1 MWLYRK
7 ICSTDNT
14 HMCLDNWESCHMWL
28 SLELVHRCYKTPFL
42 SLNES
47 RKPPVTTSVN
57 DALYLHST
65 ERFQRFCLKLHQNLL
80 SKENDRNLINNDLF
94 GSFFPSITKAT
105 VMYHTI
111 TPPWV
116 ISRSWDLLQPVGKSL
131 YPCDATEKGRKFGF
145 RISHACFCPGP

>member
-14 HMCLDNWESCHMWL
+14 HMCLENWESCHMCL

-94 GSFFPSITKAT
+94 GSFFPSITTAT

-116 ISRSWDLLQPVGKSL
+116 IILLQQIMGSV
-131 YPCDATEKGRKFGF
+131 AARRKVFV
-145 RISHACFCPGP
+145 SM